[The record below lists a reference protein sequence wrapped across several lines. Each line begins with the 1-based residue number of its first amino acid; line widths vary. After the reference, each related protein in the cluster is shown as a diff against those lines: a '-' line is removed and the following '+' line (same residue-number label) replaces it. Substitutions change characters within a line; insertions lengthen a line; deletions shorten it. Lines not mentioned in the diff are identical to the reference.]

1 MARVEEITL
10 QTERF
15 AIAVAPERGASI
27 TRFAWRRPDG
37 AWRELMHRPAPDDVQ
52 NRSGSLSA
60 LSSFVM
66 LPFANRIDAARF
78 CYDGQ
83 VHGLPMNRPS
93 QNCAIHGL
101 ARGAAWS
108 VADATPT
115 SAEFALDA
123 SDDGAAFADTP
134 YRFRARQTLA
144 IESDTVIWR
153 VAVENAGPAAMPFG
167 FGLHPWFPRT
177 AASRLRF
184 SAETT
189 FKSDERTLPIAS
201 APVAGPTDFSE
212 GRLME
217 EVIGMDRHYAGWR
230 GDCVIA
236 QPDLGY
242 AIDLR
247 SPATPETGAGTGHY
261 PNLHIFCA
269 PDRAHFC
276 VEPVTHVTDVVNRRH
291 FAGFGDMRRLE
302 PGAAFDASVVIA
314 VRALDGSSAS

>member
-15 AIAVAPERGASI
+15 AISVAPERGASI
-27 TRFAWRRPDG
+27 TRFAWRHPDG
-37 AWRELMHRPAPDDVQ
+37 AWRELMHRPAPEDVQ
-52 NRSGSLSA
+52 DRSGSLSA

-66 LPFANRIDAARF
+66 LPFANRIDGARF
-78 CYDGQ
+78 RYDGRD
-83 VHGLPMNRPS
+83 HALPLNRPS
-93 QNCAIHGL
+93 ENCAIHGL
-101 ARGAAWS
+101 ARGAAWA
-108 VADATPT
+108 VAEAAPS
-115 SAEFALDA
+115 SAAFALDA
-123 SDDGAAFADTP
+123 SDDGAAFAETP
-134 YRFRARQTLA
+134 YRFRARQALE
-144 IESDTVIWR
+144 IKDDTVTWR
-153 VAVENAGPAAMPFG
+153 VSVQNAGPAATPFG

-177 AASRLRF
+177 EASRLRF

-189 FKSDERTLPIAS
+189 FDSDERTLPIAS
-201 APVAGPTDFSE
+201 APVAGATDFSD

-217 EVIGMDRHYAGWR
+217 DVIGMDRHYAGWR

-247 SPATPETGAGTGHY
+247 SPAAPETGRY

-276 VEPVTHVTDVVNRRH
+276 VEPVTHVTDVINRRH

-302 PGAAFDASVVIA
+302 PEAAFDASVTIA